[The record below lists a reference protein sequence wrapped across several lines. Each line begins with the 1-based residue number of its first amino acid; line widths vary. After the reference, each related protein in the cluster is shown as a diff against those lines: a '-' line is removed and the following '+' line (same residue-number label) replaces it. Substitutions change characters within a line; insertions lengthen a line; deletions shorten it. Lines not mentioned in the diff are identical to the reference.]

1 MKQSELINSFIG
13 DMEGDL
19 EMGRERVKVL
29 EDYSQ
34 NEENN
39 VNQKVALANQKQ
51 QSPIN
56 VIQNPQTRMAE
67 QDSAENHRKS
77 IQSMRQMT
85 MSMAGKR
92 DSAQ

>member
-77 IQSMRQMT
+77 I
-85 MSMAGKR
+85 
-92 DSAQ
+92 